1 MHSPSLELR
10 GLQEPRFRNVPAFDI
25 SLADEVL
32 DLATVIGR
40 VQIPWQGS
48 TVHDFMGVQPSGKWA
63 AQECAL
69 LVARQNGKNGV
80 VENMELGW
88 MVLEPGVQILHTAH
102 EIPAVLESMKK
113 LEALFDGHPELK
125 AMIAKGGI
133 RRRGGEEAIT
143 LRNGSRIMFRTRTDT
158 TGRSFSADRLIVD
171 EAMIYT
177 EEHEDALSA
186 VLTTAKNP
194 QTIYLGSAPNF
205 LKQPHSRIWSAIIR
219 RGRKGS
225 PDLAYREFSAAPEMD
240 PGSPEA
246 RQAGNPSMGYLT
258 TEGYLRGVYHS
269 MKDRN
274 LDGFKVERL
283 SIPIFPPDEASEHT
297 PVIDMTSWNNG
308 FRPDSLSPPL
318 TPTSALGVSQDWKGE
333 MTAVVAA
340 TIAEDGNVWVEVGH
354 TGSPNSKRDAAFLA
368 AAVALQDPIAVVMD
382 DKAPTSVLEP
392 PLLKKGIEPV
402 KTNTAQAGQAHQLLK
417 TMIEEDQ
424 IRHAGDERLTTV
436 LEIVEKRD
444 IGKSGAWA
452 FEWDCQLNPAP
463 IVAMA
468 LAVWGVVTR
477 GASAKPPAQ
486 APVHEPI
493 RQPQSIPTTGSSTSF
508 LATASF

>member
-10 GLQEPRFRNVPAFDI
+10 GSQEPRFRNVPAYDL

-40 VQIPWQGS
+40 IQIPWQGS
-48 TVHDFMGVQPSGKWA
+48 ALTDFMGVQSSSQWA

-69 LVARQNGKNGV
+69 MVARQNGKNGV
-80 VENMELGW
+80 VENLELGW
-88 MVLEPGVQILHTAH
+88 MVLEPGVQILHTVH
-102 EIPAVLESMKK
+102 EIPAAIEAMKK
-113 LEALFDGHPELK
+113 LEALFYTHPELK

-143 LRNGSRIMFRTRTDT
+143 LRNGSRILFRTRTDT
-158 TGRSFSADRLIVD
+158 TGRSFSMDRLIID

-186 VLTTAKNP
+186 VLTTATNA

-205 LKQPHSRIWSAIIR
+205 LKQPHSRIWASIIK

-225 PDLAYREFSAAPEMD
+225 PGLAYIEHSASPEMD

-258 TEGYLRGVYHS
+258 TEGYLRGVYNS

-283 SIPIFPPDEASEHT
+283 SIPIFPPDEVGEHE

-308 FRPDSLSPPL
+308 FRTDSLSPPL
-318 TPTSALGVSQDWKGE
+318 TATSALGVSQDWKGE
-333 MTAVVAA
+333 MTAVVSA

-354 TGSPNSKRDAAFLA
+354 TGTPNSKRDAGFLA

-392 PLLKKGIEPV
+392 PLLRKGIEPV

-424 IRHAGDERLTTV
+424 INHAGDERLTKV
-436 LEIVEKRD
+436 LEIVDKRE

-463 IVAMA
+463 IIAMA

-477 GASAKPPAQ
+477 GAVVAPPPQ
-486 APVHEPI
+486 APSHEPI
-493 RQPQSIPTTGSSTSF
+493 YQPQAIPTTGSSTSF

>member
-10 GLQEPRFRNVPAFDI
+10 GLQEPRFRNVPAFDV

-48 TVHDFMGVQPSGKWA
+48 TVHDFMGVQPSGLWA

-69 LVARQNGKNGV
+69 MVARQNGKNGV

-88 MVLEPGVQILHTAH
+88 MVLEPGVQILHTVH
-102 EIPAVLESMKK
+102 EIPAAIEAMKK
-113 LEALFDGHPELK
+113 LEALFYTHPELK

-143 LRNGSRIMFRTRTDT
+143 LRNGSRILFRTRTDT
-158 TGRSFSADRLIVD
+158 TGRSFSMDRLIVD

-205 LKQPHSRIWSAIIR
+205 LKQPHSRIWAAIIK

-225 PDLAYREFSAAPEMD
+225 PGLAYREFSASPEMD
-240 PGSPEA
+240 PGSQEA

-274 LDGFKVERL
+274 LDGYKVERL
-283 SIPIFPPDEASEHT
+283 SIPIFPPDDDAEHE

-318 TPTSALGVSQDWKGE
+318 TPVSALGVSQDWHGE
-333 MTAVVAA
+333 ITAVVSA
-340 TIAEDGNVWVEVGH
+340 TIAEDGGVWVEVGH
-354 TGSPNSKRDAAFLA
+354 TGTQNSRQDAAFIA
-368 AAVALQDPIAVVMD
+368 AAVDLQDPIAVVMD

-392 PLLKKGIEPV
+392 LLLKKAIEPV
-402 KTNTAQAGQAHQLLK
+402 KTNTTQAGQAHQLLK
-417 TMIEEDQ
+417 TMVEEGQ
-424 IRHAGDERLTTV
+424 IYHSGDKRLTDV
-436 LEIVEKRD
+436 LEIVDKRL

-477 GASAKPPAQ
+477 GAAAKPPPE
-486 APVHEPI
+486 APVHEQI
-493 RQPQSIPTTGSSTSF
+493 EQPSGAPSIGTSTSF
-508 LATASF
+508 LATAGF